1 MFAWLQ
7 QTCWPKQDWPVWQQ
21 LGPHT
26 EAGLQQPP
34 PGSTPPIRQHWP
46 VMGSHCRSALQ
57 QRLLVGEP
65 QVLDVGQQA
74 PLTQVLPAGLQG
86 TVAHPTAAGM
96 ELTLSIPATQN
107 TGAKITG
114 PEGLKVRQGKAGIAS
129 KAKCPSPRP

>member
-1 MFAWLQ
+1 MQQLLPHMLAWLQ

-57 QRLLVGEP
+57 QRLLVEEP
-65 QVLDVGQQA
+65 QVLDTGQQA
-74 PLTQVLPAGLQG
+74 PLTQVLPVGLQG
-86 TVAHPTAAGM
+86 TVAHPAAAGM
-96 ELTLSIPATQN
+96 ELINPLDPSNTKH
-107 TGAKITG
+107 TGAKNHG
-114 PEGLKVRQGKAGIAS
+114 A
-129 KAKCPSPRP
+129 